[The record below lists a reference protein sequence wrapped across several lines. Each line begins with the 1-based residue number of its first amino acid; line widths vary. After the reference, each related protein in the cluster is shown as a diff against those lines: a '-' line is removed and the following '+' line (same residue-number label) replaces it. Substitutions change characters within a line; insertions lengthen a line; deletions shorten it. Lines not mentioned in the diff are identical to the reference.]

1 MGIVTDLGYR
11 HRTPNSLQR
20 AMQAF
25 GSTRGGAWFF
35 SKTLPPVD
43 RLLHRVGDGGTS
55 LPTLLAGLP
64 VLMVTTTGRRSGQAR
79 ATPLIAVPVGDDLA
93 LLGTNFGQGSTPAW
107 VLNLEADP
115 HARVEFD
122 ATAVPVVARAADP
135 DERAAVWDG
144 ASGVYGGYDKYQQR
158 ISGREIRVFVL
169 EADPGG
175 DAETSAPP
183 GSG

>member
-1 MGIVTDLGYR
+1 MGLATDLGYS
-11 HRTPNSLQR
+11 HRPPNAFQR

-35 SKTLPPVD
+35 SKTLAPVD
-43 RLLHRVGDGGTS
+43 RVLHRVGDGGTS

-79 ATPLIAVPVGDDLA
+79 TTPLIAVPVGDDLA

-115 HARVEFD
+115 DAEVEYD
-122 ATAVPVVARAADP
+122 GTAVSVVARPADP
-135 DERAAVWDG
+135 DERTAVWDR

-175 DAETSAPP
+175 DVDTPTPP